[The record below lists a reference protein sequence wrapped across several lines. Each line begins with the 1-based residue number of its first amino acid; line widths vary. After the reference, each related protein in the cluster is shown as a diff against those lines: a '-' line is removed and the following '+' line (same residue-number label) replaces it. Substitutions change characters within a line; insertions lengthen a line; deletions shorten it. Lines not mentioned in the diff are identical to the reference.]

1 LRLSVEMNIES
12 LPTDRLDD
20 AIELWRQVGL
30 TRPWNDP
37 RDDLQRAL
45 ASPSSVVLAGLDGET
60 LISTAMVGYDG
71 HRGWVYYLAVR
82 PGFRGYGHG
91 RAIMNASQAWL
102 AERQVPKLNIMVR
115 GANAAAIGFYE
126 ALGYT
131 RDDVM
136 ILSRRL
142 HRS

>member
-1 LRLSVEMNIES
+1 
-12 LPTDRLDD
+12 
-20 AIELWRQVGL
+20 
-30 TRPWNDP
+30 
-37 RDDLQRAL
+37 
-45 ASPSSVVLAGLDGET
+45 
-60 LISTAMVGYDG
+60 
-71 HRGWVYYLAVR
+71 
-82 PGFRGYGHG
+82 
-91 RAIMNASQAWL
+91 MNASEAWL

-115 GANAAAIGFYE
+115 GNNVAAIGFYE